1 MTRLSVSGVT
11 GLLCL
16 LFCALPS
23 TGMASALPGMTAA
36 AHLSPAARRGLV
48 FAEQRCAACHSVRA
62 NGSSSNPEAPPWDDI
77 ANRPGTTQATL
88 RAFLRDS
95 HNYPAAMNFRVD
107 ARRIRDL
114 AAYIAS
120 LQKPGYRPL
129 M

>member
-1 MTRLSVSGVT
+1 MKLVFPL
-11 GLLCL
+11 GLL
-16 LFCALPS
+16 AL
-23 TGMASALPGMTAA
+23 TLAATTAA
-36 AHLSPAARRGLV
+36 ESTASSLSPSARRGIA

-95 HNYPAAMNFRVD
+95 HNYPEAMNFRVD

-114 AAYIAS
+114 AAYIVTLRKS
-120 LQKPGYRPL
+120 DYRPI